1 MEIDSQQ
8 VPYETIGILSDDP
21 NGLVSVGPDDLY
33 GEFRRD
39 PVIDEEVHGD
49 ALGLPV
55 GPASGDEVAAL
66 LPEALQGKKLL
77 GVFVEHVENL
87 FAERLEKALRIDG
100 ADPLDEAGAET
111 LSDVLLLGGEFRADH
126 FRPKLMAL
134 LAGLPAARC
143 MNEEVRRHGR
153 RKAHDRLGS
162 PAFPVGDAKNAE
174 AVFRIM
180 EGDALDHAFH
190 FGGRARLFGLT
201 FFWGRQ

>member
-1 MEIDSQQ
+1 MEIDSPQ

-134 LAGLPAARC
+134 LAGLPAAR
-143 MNEEVRRHGR
+143 
-153 RKAHDRLGS
+153 S
-162 PAFPVGDAKNAE
+162 
-174 AVFRIM
+174 
-180 EGDALDHAFH
+180 
-190 FGGRARLFGLT
+190 
-201 FFWGRQ
+201 